1 MKNFSVKELE
11 HIFANDF
18 QSPIFPILAHK
29 YFSIKQY
36 NKAEKV
42 CDIGLKH
49 HQNDSAGLFILAQIE
64 RLEGNLKE
72 AETALKVAKFL
83 SNHRKIE
90 KVNYLGLINKSDK
103 HYSLYKKQYGSGG
116 AMITVYIKGN
126 LDKAYKFL
134 DKIINILNLIAEN
147 YKLPIIIS
155 THPRTKKR
163 IELFDSSLVQS

>member
-1 MKNFSVKELE
+1 MASPFTSWLLLRSLE
-11 HIFANDF
+11 T
-18 QSPIFPILAHK
+18 
-29 YFSIKQY
+29 
-36 NKAEKV
+36 
-42 CDIGLKH
+42 LK
-49 HQNDSAGLFILAQIE
+49 IRME
-64 RLEGNLKE
+64 KE

-134 DKIINILNLIAEN
+134 DNL
-147 YKLPIIIS
+147 KLIKLAVSLGGTESLACHPGTM
-155 THPRTKKR
+155 THVDVDEGTKER
-163 IELFDSSLVQS
+163 IGITDSLVRLSIGLEDSNDLINDIKEALNEC